1 MIVYFVLGLVIIWN
15 IILSVMISRIYERQK
30 DLLEVMESIV
40 NCVNRLAKNY
50 NGLTDNVVTLT
61 ESFGR
66 YLNIDYELDT
76 RLKTQEEKK

>member
-1 MIVYFVLGLVIIWN
+1 
-15 IILSVMISRIYERQK
+15 
-30 DLLEVMESIV
+30 MESIV